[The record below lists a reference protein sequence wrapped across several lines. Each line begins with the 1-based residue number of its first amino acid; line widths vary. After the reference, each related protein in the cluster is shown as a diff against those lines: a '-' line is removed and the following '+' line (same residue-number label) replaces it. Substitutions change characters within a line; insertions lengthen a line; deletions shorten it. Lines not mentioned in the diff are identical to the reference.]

1 MDHCWGWEGV
11 QRRCFSEHKN
21 TKHTF
26 PAQKKLESTRPH
38 PNQRRKSKR
47 HPQKRTFPAQKKIF
61 TRVIMTVNR
70 QNCRNEVSLIV
81 GNLAAAIAAKNERE
95 ATPHTP
101 GYARTRRRQ
110 LWWKCTGISA
120 LQLQAGLSHDLWIGL
135 SSPPQAFPW
144 DQSSCESPEKISTEG
159 IAIINFQ
166 ATSRSQWTNTFV
178 HSFGMCIAILC
189 GGVSIWPHECLWGV
203 THNNPG

>member
-1 MDHCWGWEGV
+1 MYLSTFCLSECV
-11 QRRCFSEHKN
+11 QRRFFSEHKN

-26 PAQKKLESTRPH
+26 PAKKSSKVLD

-47 HPQKRTFPAQKKIF
+47 QAQKRTFPAQKKIF

-81 GNLAAAIAAKNERE
+81 GNLAAAIAAENERE

-110 LWWKCTGISA
+110 
-120 LQLQAGLSHDLWIGL
+120 
-135 SSPPQAFPW
+135 
-144 DQSSCESPEKISTEG
+144 
-159 IAIINFQ
+159 
-166 ATSRSQWTNTFV
+166 FV
-178 HSFGMCIAILC
+178 VEVYRNLGPSYFRAY
-189 GGVSIWPHECLWGV
+189 
-203 THNNPG
+203 